1 MQIGDFNIRYNELH
15 PDVCYAYEL
24 FDDAKTEKYSMFTMD
39 GGETFLTSVTDIDA
53 EMKSIKIKFVDTFHS
68 TEEGID
74 AILKFIHGK

>member
-39 GGETFLTSVTDIDA
+39 IG
-53 EMKSIKIKFVDTFHS
+53 KIVLKIFVDGMNTNLDII
-68 TEEGID
+68 TGV
-74 AILKFIHGK
+74 ILMKLNAN